1 MRQIKPPTPP
11 ERKGENQQTKTGM
24 SFAQPNDRV
33 KKKAISGRAGDCQC
47 DLLLGSVVFWDGI
60 IADSIANE
68 AGRDPVFR
76 GQVVADDLHDRKA

>member
-33 KKKAISGRAGDCQC
+33 KKKQSPAGPE
-47 DLLLGSVVFWDGI
+47 
-60 IADSIANE
+60 IAN
-68 AGRDPVFR
+68 AIYCLVQFQG
-76 GQVVADDLHDRKA
+76 